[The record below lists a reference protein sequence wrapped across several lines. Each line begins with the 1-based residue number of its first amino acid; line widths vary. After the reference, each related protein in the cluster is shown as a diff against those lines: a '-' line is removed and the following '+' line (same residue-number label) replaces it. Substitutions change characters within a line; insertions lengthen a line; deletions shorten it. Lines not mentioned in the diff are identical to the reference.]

1 MAHRFGYFRLLP
13 QHGIPEVDAKVLR
26 LPAGE
31 CRLQSRRLVAFHEW
45 KREHQK
51 GGRRSERNRQAP
63 GSPTIDLLESHLRAE
78 VPELR
83 PAGSADAWDEV
94 EAELA
99 VGEGLEVTLRRVQT
113 QDPVRRQ
120 CHQLVGEDTGA
131 KR

>member
-26 LPAGE
+26 LPASE

-45 KREHQK
+45 KRGHQK
-51 GGRRSERNRQAP
+51 GGRRTERNRQAP
-63 GSPTIDLLESHLRAE
+63 GSPTMDLLETHLRAE
-78 VPELR
+78 VSELR
-83 PAGSADAWDEV
+83 PAASTDAGDEV

-99 VGEGLEVTLRRVQT
+99 VGDGLEVTLRRVHT

-120 CHQLVGEDTGA
+120 CHQVVGEDAGA
-131 KR
+131 KQ